1 MAFVDIRDL
10 RKTYDDVVAIDDVSI
25 DVNEGEFVSILGPSG
40 SGKTTMLKSIAGFV
54 EPDDGRIVVAGQ
66 EMIGLAPEDRNMGL
80 VFQRLALF
88 PHMSVFDNVAFGLR
102 HRSNLSKDEL
112 QEKVSGIL
120 EVVSLPGYEDRSI
133 QNLSGG
139 EQQRVALARVLVLE
153 PDLLLYDEPLSD
165 LDRQL
170 REQMRREIADLH
182 DRLEITSI
190 YVTHNQREALTLSDR
205 VLVLHQGE
213 KIRYAPP
220 SELYQNPQSEFV
232 ANFVGDSNFVSGS
245 VSRTNG
251 TASFESDVLS
261 LPMNGEATAT
271 DSEVLYIRP
280 EDIKLG
286 RDPGQGGTY
295 EGTVV
300 STVHLGSVTEYNV
313 DIAGTEFL
321 VTELG
326 PPEYDQGDTVSVR
339 FDKYDLIDAREG
351 LKP

>member
-1 MAFVDIRDL
+1 MAFVDLLDL
-10 RKTYDDVVAIDDVSI
+10 RKTYDDVVAVDDVSI
-25 DVNEGEFVSILGPSG
+25 DVVEGEFVSILGPSG

-54 EPDDGRIVVAGQ
+54 EPDDGQIVVAGDD
-66 EMIGLAPEDRNMGL
+66 MIGLPPEDRNMGL

-102 HRSNLSKDEL
+102 HRENLSEDEL
-112 QEKVSGIL
+112 KERVSDIL

-205 VLVLHQGE
+205 VLVLHEGE

-220 SELYQNPQSEFV
+220 SELYQSPQSEFV
-232 ANFVGDSNFVSGS
+232 ANFVGDSNFISGD
-245 VSRTNG
+245 VVRENG
-251 TASFESDVLS
+251 RAAFQNDVFS
-261 LPMNGEATAT
+261 LPLDDPPADPA
-271 DSEVLYIRP
+271 SELLYIRP
-280 EDIKLG
+280 EDITLDG
-286 RDPGQGGTY
+286 EDSQDDAY
-295 EGTVV
+295 DGTVV

-313 DIAGTEFL
+313 DIEGTEFL
-321 VTELG
+321 VTKLG
-326 PPEYDQGDTVSVR
+326 APKHDEGDVVSVR
-339 FDKYDLIDAREG
+339 FTDYDLIGKGDA
-351 LKP
+351 